1 MSMDVDDRSGDA
13 STRGSAGAS
22 SSAVVPEDGS
32 DAPSARDESTHRHR
46 YHAHAQTDHAS
57 ADVRTAFQLEVRE
70 AFDAL
75 VTTYG
80 FDPNDAAALALKL
93 AAKMAEWPLDLR
105 GLLDACDRASATPSR
120 PVTPLAVADA
130 REEVRAVV
138 DRVFSSPDALN
149 SSFVPPR
156 PRRRRAHLDPDRD
169 PPDLDLDLDALSR
182 CYDALDRVGEDAAR
196 AAAAALTVAL
206 ESIDETRH
214 WRAAGPALARLLL
227 VALSC
232 PALAEPEHA
241 RGFERLVVVAA
252 AAPDRDARVLVAAAR
267 SLGVTRFARAV
278 AAARQF
284 VTVRLCES
292 GGAVDRGVACGVA
305 FLGMLN
311 EANEK
316 PPASRGGDGD
326 DRGDGE
332 RLGER
337 LGEKL
342 ADSSDEDLS
351 ESEWSSDGTL
361 VPYSEFYNDAVNDED
376 FDAAE
381 DYRRWR
387 RGDGAS
393 FSFCEYPFVL
403 DPAAKARVLRL
414 ESTERMSD
422 EFEDAVLRSIFVG
435 ATSPY
440 LVLRVRRERLV
451 EDTLREVQRRRA
463 DLRKPLKVEFV
474 GEQGVDEGGVAKEF
488 FQVLCRRLFDP
499 DFGMFSCDEDTRAVW
514 FSPNAVAMGGMRV
527 EYELIGVL
535 VGLAVYNGHILEF
548 RFPTVIYRML
558 LDGEAYRPRLRDLRE
573 VNLWAHDGLR
583 ALLRAKTAEEVA
595 AFGLSFRATTEV
607 FGDAVETDLAPGGGD
622 VAVTLENRRE
632 YARAYL
638 KWALVDAIAP
648 QFGAFRRGFELMCAG
663 PAMALFRP
671 EELEL
676 LVCGSAE
683 LDFDALERGTVYQ
696 DGYVAESPTVRYFWK
711 VVHGMTETQKKRLLF
726 FTTGSDRVP
735 IKGLGNLPFVVSKNG
750 TDPRRLPTAHT
761 CFNHLLLPQYE
772 DEETLRER
780 LTTAIENAE
789 GFGLQ

>member
-1 MSMDVDDRSGDA
+1 M
-13 STRGSAGAS
+13 
-22 SSAVVPEDGS
+22 
-32 DAPSARDESTHRHR
+32 
-46 YHAHAQTDHAS
+46 
-57 ADVRTAFQLEVRE
+57 
-70 AFDAL
+70 
-75 VTTYG
+75 
-80 FDPNDAAALALKL
+80 
-93 AAKMAEWPLDLR
+93 
-105 GLLDACDRASATPSR
+105 
-120 PVTPLAVADA
+120 
-130 REEVRAVV
+130 
-138 DRVFSSPDALN
+138 
-149 SSFVPPR
+149 
-156 PRRRRAHLDPDRD
+156 
-169 PPDLDLDLDALSR
+169 
-182 CYDALDRVGEDAAR
+182 
-196 AAAAALTVAL
+196 
-206 ESIDETRH
+206 
-214 WRAAGPALARLLL
+214 
-227 VALSC
+227 
-232 PALAEPEHA
+232 
-241 RGFERLVVVAA
+241 
-252 AAPDRDARVLVAAAR
+252 
-267 SLGVTRFARAV
+267 
-278 AAARQF
+278 
-284 VTVRLCES
+284 
-292 GGAVDRGVACGVA
+292 
-305 FLGMLN
+305 
-311 EANEK
+311 
-316 PPASRGGDGD
+316 
-326 DRGDGE
+326 
-332 RLGER
+332 
-337 LGEKL
+337 
-342 ADSSDEDLS
+342 
-351 ESEWSSDGTL
+351 
-361 VPYSEFYNDAVNDED
+361 PYSAFYVDVVNDDD

-387 RGDGAS
+387 RGDAASAS
-393 FSFCEYPFVL
+393 FSFCEYPFAL

-414 ESTERMSD
+414 ESNERMSD

-440 LVLRVRRERLV
+440 LVLRVRREHLV
-451 EDTLREVQRRRA
+451 EDTLREAQRRRA

-514 FSPNAVAMGGMRV
+514 FSPNAVAVGGMRV
-527 EYELIGVL
+527 EYELIGIL

-558 LDGEAYRPRLRDLRE
+558 LGGEAFRPRLRDLRE
-573 VNLWAHDGLR
+573 VNPWAHDGLR
-583 ALLRAKTAEEVA
+583 ALLRAETAEEVA

-607 FGDAVETDLAPGGGD
+607 LGDAVETDLAPGGGD

-632 YARAYL
+632 YVRAYL
-638 KWALVDAIAP
+638 RWALVDSIAA
-648 QFGAFRRGFELMCAG
+648 QFGAFRSGFELMCAG

-696 DGYVAESPTVRYFWK
+696 DGYVAESPTMRYFWK

-750 TDPRRLPTAHT
+750 TEPRRLPTAHT

>member
-1 MSMDVDDRSGDA
+1 MDVDDDRSGDA

-22 SSAVVPEDGS
+22 SSAVGPEDGS
-32 DAPSARDESTHRHR
+32 DASARESTRRR

-70 AFDAL
+70 AFHAL
-75 VTTYG
+75 TTTYG

-105 GLLDACDRASATPSR
+105 GLLDACARASAVPSR
-120 PVTPLAVADA
+120 SVNPRAVADA

-156 PRRRRAHLDPDRD
+156 RRRARLDPNRD
-169 PPDLDLDLDALSR
+169 PPDLDLDVDALSR
-182 CYDALDRVGEDAAR
+182 CYEALERAGEDAAD

-206 ESIDETRH
+206 ESIDETRD
-214 WRAAGPALARLLL
+214 WRAAGPALARLLI

-252 AAPDRDARVLVAAAR
+252 AAPHRDADVLVAAAR
-267 SLGVTRFARAV
+267 SLGVRRFARAV

-292 GGAVDRGVACGVA
+292 GGAVDRGVACGMV
-305 FLGMLN
+305 FLGMLD
-311 EANEK
+311 EANE
-316 PPASRGGDGD
+316 PPANGALGEGVDAGREGDAD
-326 DRGDGE
+326 LSDADEE
-332 RLGER
+332 RLEDEER
-337 LGEKL
+337 LASSSSREK
-342 ADSSDEDLS
+342 E
-351 ESEWSSDGTL
+351 TL
-361 VPYSEFYNDAVNDED
+361 VPYSAFYVDVVNDDD

-387 RGDGAS
+387 RGDAASAS
-393 FSFCEYPFVL
+393 FSFCEYPFAL

-414 ESTERMSD
+414 ESNERMSD

-440 LVLRVRRERLV
+440 LVLRVRREHLV
-451 EDTLREVQRRRA
+451 EDTLREAQRRRA

-514 FSPNAVAMGGMRV
+514 FSPNAVAVGGMRV
-527 EYELIGVL
+527 EYELIGIL

-558 LDGEAYRPRLRDLRE
+558 LGGEAFRPRLRDLRE
-573 VNLWAHDGLR
+573 VNPWAHDGLR
-583 ALLRAKTAEEVA
+583 ALLRAETAEEVA

-607 FGDAVETDLAPGGGD
+607 LGDAVETDLAPGGGD

-632 YARAYL
+632 YVRAYL
-638 KWALVDAIAP
+638 RWALVDSIAA
-648 QFGAFRRGFELMCAG
+648 QFGAFRSGFELMCAG

-696 DGYVAESPTVRYFWK
+696 DGYVAESPTMRYFWK

-750 TDPRRLPTAHT
+750 TEPRRLPTAHT